1 MRYHADLHIH
11 SRFSR
16 ATSSNC
22 DLYHL
27 AWWARRKGIAVVG
40 TGDFTHPAWRAELE
54 RDLVPAEPGL
64 FRLKPELER
73 AVDERL
79 PTPCRGATRF
89 MLSVEI
95 STIYKK
101 NDKSRRIH
109 HLVYAPDFESADRIT
124 AALARIGNLKA
135 DGRPMLGL
143 DSRHLLEIVLES
155 GPGNYLVPA
164 HVWTP
169 WYAVFG
175 SMSGFDTIDECYGD
189 LASHVFA
196 LETGLSSDPAMNW
209 RISKLDRY
217 RLVSSSDAHSPAK
230 LGRETTVFHGELDYF
245 ALRRSL
251 ETGEGFGGTLE
262 FFPEE
267 GKYHL
272 DGHRACNVR
281 MEPGQTRACG
291 EVCPACG
298 QRMTVGTSSRI
309 DSLADRPAGYR
320 PEGAAD
326 FRSMVPLPEILGEIN
341 AVGVESQAVE
351 QAYRSLLSQLGSE
364 LDILETIPLEDV
376 RRAGSTLLA
385 EGIERMREGRVL
397 REAGYDGVY
406 GTIKLFG
413 QGEIARRATAAVLFE
428 DAFQAPQKIEKKADT
443 PAAPREK
450 RPAKKAPAEA
460 LPLLA
465 VAEKNVSTQ
474 SVLDGLDADQ
484 RAAAAIVRG
493 TLLVIAGP
501 GTGKTRTLTHR
512 IAHLVKE
519 QSVPPDHILAI
530 TFTRRAASEMKE
542 RLEVLLGHAAES
554 IATMTFHALGLL
566 ILREF
571 GETKDIELASDRDR
585 EQALVEALTVKPQKA
600 RSLCTAISRLKRK
613 AATHEDVLRL
623 ALVEEG
629 SELDLA
635 FATYEKALAA
645 RGLVDFDDLVAR
657 ASVLVSTREDVRIAL
672 QARWPH
678 ISVDELQDIDE
689 RQYELL
695 RGLASGAKTLC
706 AIGDPDQAIYGFR
719 GSDVAYFFRFREDF
733 PASSV
738 VRLGKNY
745 RSTRTIVDAALSVI
759 APSPTMGERI
769 LRPLLEDQSRI
780 GVHAARSEHAE
791 AAWVVHMVETLVGG
805 TSLHSF
811 DTGRVLPSG
820 KEGGHSFS
828 DFAILYRTEAQ
839 SEALATA
846 LARSGMPFERRTHE
860 RIAERAAAMAIL
872 AQWSRLDAA
881 ESLASALRAAAAHAH
896 EDTTEESA
904 FGEPEIDAA
913 LRVLLAIAERC
924 QGNATQFRLEAMMD
938 VEVDAWDPRAERI
951 SLLTLHASKGL
962 EFRVVFL
969 VGCEDGLLPLRFP
982 GRDADEAEERR
993 LFYVGMTRARERLFL
1008 TRAESRHV
1016 RGVALTPSVSP
1027 YLQEIEARLV
1037 ETKPSGNPERSNER
1051 GKKKQMS
1058 LF

>member
-27 AWWARRKGIAVVG
+27 AWWARRKGITVVG

-64 FRLKPELER
+64 FRLKPDLEH
-73 AVDERL
+73 AVNERL
-79 PTPCRGATRF
+79 PAPCRGTTRF

-101 NDKSRRIH
+101 HDKTRRIH
-109 HLVYAPDFESADRIT
+109 HLAYAPDFESADRIT

-155 GPGNYLVPA
+155 GPGSYLVPA

-175 SMSGFDTIDECYGD
+175 SMSGFDSIEECYGD

-196 LETGLSSDPAMNW
+196 IETGLSSDPAMNW

-230 LGRETTVFHGELDYF
+230 LGRETTVFHGEPDYF
-245 ALRRSL
+245 ALRRAL

-272 DGHRACNVR
+272 DGHRSCNIR
-281 MEPGQTRACG
+281 LEPEQTRACG

-298 QRMTVGTSSRI
+298 QRVTVGTSSRI
-309 DSLADRPAGYR
+309 DSLADRPAGFR
-320 PEGAAD
+320 PENVAD
-326 FRSMVPLPEILGEIN
+326 FKSVVPLPEILGEIN
-341 AVGVESQAVE
+341 AMGVESQAVE

-364 LDILETIPLEDV
+364 LDILETVPLDDL

-385 EGIERMREGRVL
+385 EGIERMRSGRVL

-406 GTIKLFG
+406 GTIKLFTP
-413 QGEIARRATAAVLFE
+413 GEIARRATAAVLFE
-428 DAFQAPQKIEKKADT
+428 DIFQPAEKPVKAEKKADE
-443 PAAPREK
+443 APTVRDK
-450 RPAKKAPAEA
+450 RATKKNVSQE

-465 VAEKNVSTQ
+465 VAEKNSQPQ

-493 TLLVIAGP
+493 PLLVIAGP

-519 QSVPPDHILAI
+519 QGVLPEQILAI

-542 RLEVLLGHAAES
+542 RLEVLLGLAAEPIS
-554 IATMTFHALGLL
+554 TMTFHALGLS
-566 ILREF
+566 ILHEF
-571 GETKDIELASDRDR
+571 GETKDIQLASDRER
-585 EQALVEALTVKPQKA
+585 ETTLIEALSLKPQKA
-600 RSLCTAISRLKRK
+600 RSLCAQISRLKRK
-613 AATHEDVLRL
+613 TLQPEEARRL
-623 ALVEEG
+623 GLVEEG
-629 SELDLA
+629 AELDKA
-635 FATYEKALAA
+635 FVAYSQALSA

-657 ASVLVSTREDVRIAL
+657 ASLLVATREGVRAAL
-672 QARWPH
+672 QTRWPH

-695 RGLASGAKTLC
+695 RGLAGDTKNVC

-719 GSDVAYFFRFREDF
+719 GSDVGFFFRFREDF
-733 PASSV
+733 PAASV

-769 LRPLLEDQSRI
+769 LRP
-780 GVHAARSEHAE
+780 
-791 AAWVVHMVETLVGG
+791 
-805 TSLHSF
+805 
-811 DTGRVLPSG
+811 
-820 KEGGHSFS
+820 
-828 DFAILYRTEAQ
+828 
-839 SEALATA
+839 
-846 LARSGMPFERRTHE
+846 
-860 RIAERAAAMAIL
+860 
-872 AQWSRLDAA
+872 
-881 ESLASALRAAAAHAH
+881 
-896 EDTTEESA
+896 
-904 FGEPEIDAA
+904 
-913 LRVLLAIAERC
+913 
-924 QGNATQFRLEAMMD
+924 
-938 VEVDAWDPRAERI
+938 
-951 SLLTLHASKGL
+951 
-962 EFRVVFL
+962 
-969 VGCEDGLLPLRFP
+969 
-982 GRDADEAEERR
+982 
-993 LFYVGMTRARERLFL
+993 
-1008 TRAESRHV
+1008 
-1016 RGVALTPSVSP
+1016 
-1027 YLQEIEARLV
+1027 
-1037 ETKPSGNPERSNER
+1037 
-1051 GKKKQMS
+1051 
-1058 LF
+1058 

>member
-64 FRLKPELER
+64 FRLKPELEH
-73 AVDERL
+73 AVNERL
-79 PTPCRGATRF
+79 PAPCRGTTRF

-101 NDKSRRIH
+101 NEKSRRIH
-109 HLVYAPDFESADRIT
+109 HLVYAPDFASADRIT

-155 GPGNYLVPA
+155 DPGSYLVPA

-175 SMSGFDTIDECYGD
+175 SMSGFDSIEECYGD
-189 LASHVFA
+189 LANHVFA
-196 LETGLSSDPAMNW
+196 IETGLSSDPAMNW

-230 LGRETTVFHGELDYF
+230 LGRETTVFHGEFDYF

-281 MEPGQTRACG
+281 LDPEETRACG

-298 QRMTVGTSSRI
+298 QRVTVGTSSRI
-309 DSLADRPAGYR
+309 DSLADRPSGYR

-326 FRSMVPLPEILGEIN
+326 FKSVVPLPEILGEITS
-341 AVGVESQAVE
+341 VGVESQAVE
-351 QAYRSLLSQLGSE
+351 KAYRSLLSQLGSE
-364 LDILETIPLEDV
+364 LDILESVPFEDL

-385 EGIERMREGRVL
+385 EGIERMRAGHVV

-406 GTIKLFG
+406 GTIKLFA
-413 QGEIARRATAAVLFE
+413 QGEIQRRATAAVLFE
-428 DAFQAPQKIEKKADT
+428 DAFDRPEKVET
-443 PAAPREK
+443 RPGPSREK
-450 RPAKKAPAEA
+450 RAAKKKAAEE
-460 LPLLA
+460 LPLRA
-465 VAEKNVSTQ
+465 TAEKQPAPQ

-493 TLLVIAGP
+493 PLLVIAGP

-512 IAHLVKE
+512 IAYLVKE
-519 QSVPPDHILAI
+519 QNVPPEQILAI
-530 TFTRRAASEMKE
+530 TFTRRAANEMKV
-542 RLEVLLGHAAES
+542 RLEGLLGPAAET
-554 IATMTFHALGLL
+554 IATMTFHALGLA

-571 GETKDIELASDRDR
+571 GETKEIRLANERDR
-585 EQALVEALTVKPQKA
+585 ETTLAEVLVLKPQKA
-600 RSLCTAISRLKRK
+600 RSLCAAISRLKRK
-613 AATHEDVLRL
+613 APRHEDARRL
-623 ALVEEG
+623 GLVEEG
-629 SELDLA
+629 SELDRA
-635 FATYEKALAA
+635 FAAYEQALVE

-657 ASVLVSTREDVRIAL
+657 ASLLVATRDDVRTTL
-672 QARWPH
+672 QARWTH
-678 ISVDELQDIDE
+678 LSVDELQDIDE

-695 RGLASGAKTLC
+695 RCLAGGSTSLC

-719 GSDVAYFFRFREDF
+719 GSDVAFFFRFREDF
-733 PASSV
+733 PAASV

-759 APSPTMGERI
+759 APSPTIGERI

-780 GVHAARSEHAE
+780 GVHRARSEQAE
-791 AAWVVHMVETLVGG
+791 AGWVVHMIETLVGG

-811 DTGRVLPSG
+811 DTGRVLPSANP
-820 KEGGHSFS
+820 GGHSFS

-839 SEALATA
+839 SEALAAA

-860 RIAERAAAMAIL
+860 RVAERAAAVAIL
-872 AQWSRLDAA
+872 AQWSLLDAS
-881 ESLASALRAAAAHAH
+881 ESLASALRAAASQARERQDEGAD
-896 EDTTEESA
+896 EP
-904 FGEPEIDAA
+904 FGEPEIDGA

-924 QGNATQFRLEAMMD
+924 HGNATQFRLEAMMD

-962 EFRVVFL
+962 EFRVVFV
-969 VGCEDGLLPLRFP
+969 VGCEDGLLPLRLP
-982 GRDADEAEERR
+982 GRDSDVAEERR

-1008 TRAESRHV
+1008 TRAESRHF
-1016 RGVALTPSVSP
+1016 RGAVLEPSSSP
-1027 YLQEIEARLV
+1027 FLQEIEARLV
-1037 ETKPSGNPERSNER
+1037 DDKTSGASERSNTR